1 MSMHARNMGLVRIKP
16 VNYFFRLDRFRIAL
30 AARAPVAVCI
40 VAAAAAAAARK
51 FAQRTPGA
59 STATGHSP
67 ADTAKTVTQLQ
78 TCLATVM

>member
-1 MSMHARNMGLVRIKP
+1 MMSMHARNMGLVRIKP

-40 VAAAAAAAARK
+40 VVAAAAARK

-67 ADTAKTVTQLQ
+67 ADTATTVTQLQ